1 VDFECDEQ
9 KSAWTLGRRGFDFD
23 FASRIFDG
31 PVLER
36 VDERR
41 EYGESRIQAIGSIEG
56 IFSLSFT
63 PTVLADDG
71 SSRLGGRGNRNVS
84 YGCRSQVARAD
95 TRRQAAL

>member
-41 EYGESRIQAIGSIEG
+41 E
-56 IFSLSFT
+56 
-63 PTVLADDG
+63 
-71 SSRLGGRGNRNVS
+71 
-84 YGCRSQVARAD
+84 
-95 TRRQAAL
+95 

>member
-1 VDFECDEQ
+1 VDFEWDEQ

-41 EYGESRIQAIGSIEG
+41 EYGESRIQAIGSVEEDVLFVVYTDRDGVRRIISARRARKQERELW
-56 IFSLSFT
+56 LSF
-63 PTVLADDG
+63 A
-71 SSRLGGRGNRNVS
+71 SR
-84 YGCRSQVARAD
+84 
-95 TRRQAAL
+95 